1 MSQPP
6 TTPENSGTSAEEN
19 LIAVRRAKAEAL
31 KNQGKNPFANDLGGP
46 LDELGPLRARFD
58 EARKRDD
65 KGAVTGRYD
74 REHALFQGAAPVRV
88 AGRIL
93 LLRSFGKTAFAR
105 IRDRTGEIQLYF
117 QVAPGALTDEEI
129 APLESFDLGDH
140 VEVTGTPMATE
151 KGELSVG
158 VGSFR
163 MLIKALRPLPE
174 KHKGL
179 VKVEQRYRQ
188 RYVDLIA
195 NPEVKAV
202 FEARSRIVQAV
213 RRYLDNDGFVEVETP
228 LLHTIIGGATAKPF
242 ETHHNTLDM
251 DLFLRIAPELYL
263 KRLVVGGF
271 ERVYEI
277 GRNLRNE
284 GISPRHNPE
293 FTMVEFY
300 EAYATYETLLGRTE
314 ALLRGVDAA
323 LREAMPTHH
332 AAWSKD
338 RPFTFDEP
346 FRRLPMK
353 EAVALAL
360 VKAGLP
366 PEVPERVGDAD
377 APIKEWASKSPRA
390 KKEINWANYRAGAQK
405 CESAGERLFAA
416 YEYLAETF
424 LAEDYRSA
432 DGSRSL
438 PVFITDYPFEVSPL
452 ARRKDS
458 DPSLVDRFEL
468 FVHGRELCN
477 AFSELNDP
485 DDQRKRFEDQ
495 VAKKSR
501 GAEETMDF
509 DEDYV
514 RALEHGMAP
523 TAGFGMG
530 IDRLVMMLTNQ
541 PSIRDVILFPL
552 LRPEKS

>member
-1 MSQPP
+1 MSQPSSP
-6 TTPENSGTSAEEN
+6 VPPQSAEEN
-19 LIAVRRAKAEAL
+19 LIAVRRAKAQAL
-31 KNQGKNPFANDLGGP
+31 RDRNENPFANDLGGP
-46 LDELGPLRARFD
+46 LDELGPLRGRFD
-58 EARKRDD
+58 GARKVDER
-65 KGAVTGRYD
+65 GGGPGRSD
-74 REHALFQGAAPVRV
+74 REHEVSRGAAPVRV
-88 AGRIL
+88 AGRVM

-105 IRDRTGEIQLYF
+105 IRDRTGEMQLYF
-117 QVAPGALTDEEI
+117 QVGPGALTEEQI
-129 APLESFDLGDH
+129 GRLEDLDLGDH
-140 VEVTGTPMATE
+140 VEATGVPTATE
-151 KGELSVG
+151 KGELSVD
-158 VGSFR
+158 VRSFR
-163 MLIKALRPLPE
+163 MLTKALRPLPE

-179 VKVEQRYRQ
+179 VDVEQRYRQ

-213 RRYLDNDGFVEVETP
+213 RRYLDQEGFVEVETP
-228 LLHTIIGGATAKPF
+228 LLHTVIGGAAAKPF

-271 ERVYEI
+271 ERVYEL

-284 GISPRHNPE
+284 GISTRHNPE

-323 LREAMPTHH
+323 LAAAMPAQH
-332 AAWSKD
+332 AAWSKG

-353 EAVALAL
+353 EAVAAALA
-360 VKAGLP
+360 KAGLP
-366 PEVPERVGDAD
+366 AEVPEQVGAPD
-377 APIKEWASKSPRA
+377 APIKEWAGKSPRA
-390 KKEINWANYRAGAQK
+390 KKQIDWANYRKGAMK
-405 CESAGERLFAA
+405 CESPGDRLFAA
-416 YEYLAETF
+416 YEYLAEPF

-458 DPSLVDRFEL
+458 DPALVDRFEL

-485 DDQRKRFEDQ
+485 DDQRRRFEDQ

-552 LRPEKS
+552 LRPEKG